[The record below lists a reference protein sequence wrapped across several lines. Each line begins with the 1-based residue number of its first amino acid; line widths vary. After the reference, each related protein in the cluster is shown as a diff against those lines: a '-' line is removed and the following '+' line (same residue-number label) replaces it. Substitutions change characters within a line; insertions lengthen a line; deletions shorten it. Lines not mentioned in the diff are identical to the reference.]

1 MKEWFTGVVRGIS
14 TLPNGKR
21 KKVSDTYLVDAMGF
35 TEAENVLVKHCFPLY
50 GEAKV
55 MTLKREV
62 IEEVSGF
69 DKEQWWKVVIGISDI
84 TPKGKVKIRRY
95 NHIVSAD
102 NVSQAK
108 ELITERMKGT
118 IGDWKILKIE
128 VTRFKDIIIH
138 SDGTSKD
145 ELR

>member
-14 TLPNGKR
+14 ILPNGKR

-35 TEAENVLVKHCFPLY
+35 TEAENVLAKHCFPLY

-84 TPKGKVKIRRY
+84 IPKGKVKIRRY

-128 VTRFKDIIIH
+128 VTRFKNIIIH

>member
-1 MKEWFTGVVRGIS
+1 
-14 TLPNGKR
+14 
-21 KKVSDTYLVDAMGF
+21 
-35 TEAENVLVKHCFPLY
+35 
-50 GEAKV
+50 

-84 TPKGKVKIRRY
+84 TTKGKVKIHRY

-108 ELITERMKGT
+108 ELITERMEGT

>member
-1 MKEWFTGVVRGIS
+1 MILTWLMPWAS
-14 TLPNGKR
+14 R
-21 KKVSDTYLVDAMGF
+21 KPRMYWLSIVFS
-35 TEAENVLVKHCFPLY
+35 LY

-84 TPKGKVKIRRY
+84 ASKGKVKIRRY

-108 ELITERMKGT
+108 EIITERMKGT

>member
-14 TLPNGKR
+14 IMPNRMR

-35 TEAENVLVKHCFPLY
+35 TEAEYVLAKHCFPLY
-50 GEAKV
+50 VEAKI

-69 DKEQWWKVVIGISDI
+69 DKEQWWKVVIGISNI

-108 ELITERMKGT
+108 EIITEQMKGT

-128 VTRFKDIIIH
+128 VTRLQDIIIH
-138 SDGTSKD
+138 SDGKSKD